1 LGVFQGFVIFIE
13 KVGITNRKEIYEKET
28 IMLLNGVFRNP
39 GIFLFRNYFE
49 IYDFGHFYKCPEL
62 EKKAETRS

>member
-13 KVGITNRKEIYEKET
+13 KVGITNRKENYEKET

-39 GIFLFRNYFE
+39 RNYLFRNYFE
-49 IYDFGHFYKCPEL
+49 KSDFGHFYKCPEL
-62 EKKAETRS
+62 GKRAETRS

>member
-49 IYDFGHFYKCPEL
+49 IYDFGHL
-62 EKKAETRS
+62 